1 MCIRDRNISVNA
13 APVAVNDTD
22 TITAGA
28 SAATGSVTTNDTD
41 SDDST
46 SDLKV
51 RGVGTGAEGSS
62 LANKNV
68 GSAISGTY
76 GTFTLNQDGSYSYDV
91 TGNAA
96 TIALADGATATDT
109 FSYKVRDDET
119 NAGSKAIDIGTITF
133 TVTGINETVTATD
146 DNITL
151 STTDGSTTVANGAS
165 DAEANDVDGD
175 GDSLTI
181 TNFAAGSTEGTG
193 TTFTAGSEIT
203 GEYGTLKL
211 NADGSYTYTISS
223 TITADE
229 TKNAGAAPVHDYF
242 WYTITDGNSTDT
254 ALMKFTITF
263 PPKTG
268 GNESDNTNIS
278 DPNTDNESEN
288 ENESDN
294 KGKKNKEERREKRQ
308 RRSEKIDTPELELP
322 PSSQRDGAE
331 FNQGLRLVD
340 LVAESESISTGDDL
354 SLIHISEPTRP
365 Y

>member
-1 MCIRDRNISVNA
+1 MNISVNA

-62 LANKNV
+62 LANQNV

-96 TIALADGATATDT
+96 TIALADGATVTDT

-133 TVTGINETVTATD
+133 TITGINEGPTAVNDTITISTGVGSATVTNGSAD
-146 DNITL
+146 DL
-151 STTDGSTTVANGAS
+151 DG
-165 DAEANDVDGD
+165 NDSDGD

-181 TNFAAGSTEGTG
+181 TNFAAGSTEGSG
-193 TTFTAGSEIT
+193 TTFAAGSEIT
-203 GEYGTLKL
+203 GTYGTLTL
-211 NADGSYTYTISS
+211 NADGSYSYTISS
-223 TITADE
+223 TLTDDE
-229 TKNAGAAPVHDYF
+229 SKNAGSDPVYDNF
-242 WYTITDGNSTDT
+242 WYTISDGNSTDT
-254 ALMKFTITF
+254 ACLLYT
-263 PPKTG
+263 
-268 GNESDNTNIS
+268 S
-278 DPNTDNESEN
+278 
-288 ENESDN
+288 
-294 KGKKNKEERREKRQ
+294 
-308 RRSEKIDTPELELP
+308 
-322 PSSQRDGAE
+322 PSPRDS
-331 FNQGLRLVD
+331 R
-340 LVAESESISTGDDL
+340 
-354 SLIHISEPTRP
+354 
-365 Y
+365 